1 MADGVITIT
10 IDEAFIKRVIARG
23 KNKTEAK
30 EAYIEFNPNY
40 FTNGNSINNLS
51 SYGRVKGNKFYFF
64 SVYVG
69 LDAASELKT
78 SLESQGYENYDVN
91 LIFALNTFNGIPVQ
105 HISGNFF
112 SANNISSVDF
122 SQCRNLTIQPI
133 FDLSRNSNNVTTRFG
148 NHPNLVIM
156 SNKVK
161 GINTES
167 GPVEMF
173 NIGQNPIYENIQ
185 YYCNRDIHG
194 FPKENEVIE
203 VPRPIKYLEGFDD
216 FSTIDLRGFK
226 YLQNAI
232 NNMHS
237 LGSFFYDSYISL
249 IDGNNTASLDLSSI
263 DNERN
268 SNKYR
273 LHDIM
278 YNNTKETFY
287 VNKKTYNKVR
297 FSNITIGGKINDI
310 FQAFQGFEI
319 NNVTFKESN
328 INITISS
335 SFGYNNLSEVN
346 IRTRPEVILDGG
358 YKSTFGFNK
367 NNNPGRNVRVLVKEY
382 HFTYSSVT
390 EPEYKTN
397 YYIVI
402 GTPKIDVE
410 IRFIYNNNP
419 KGSVKVEQIPKGK
432 ELNLDDII
440 KNQKDIYPTFTYN
453 KLKYPNGTI
462 KAENTKYTVQI
473 QPRPVILDVYN
484 NKTKK
489 REYITKEIIAQS
501 EQEIIIGQEG
511 IKKFYGRVLPPGIPK
526 YIEIY
531 KMDNKIDENG
541 NIIYKLDTNIPINLD
556 EISYNNNVGAPPK
569 YQTPWVNKS
578 SINIGSKFKVS
589 INKSN
594 SNSYKTSIQVS
605 PIFSREYKN
614 TNTNTLYT
622 QVETNSTSKISTNI
636 LTKHSGGV
644 NMFSRARIS
653 RPKLR
658 DRIIIDGIELKRD
671 QEVVINPESGT
682 ITLNNKTILDKWDMK
697 TKFPLI
703 LEPGY
708 SKVSLICNDGETDSE
723 VIAKLEWNNV
733 YK

>member
-1 MADGVITIT
+1 MADDIVTVV
-10 IDEAFIKRVIARG
+10 IDEAFIKRVMQYNSSYRS
-23 KNKTEAK
+23 KFER
-30 EAYIEFNPNY
+30 AYIEFNPNY
-40 FTNGNSINNLS
+40 FTNGNSISSLS
-51 SYGRVKGNKFYFF
+51 QYGEVDGNRFYFYSLYINF
-64 SVYVG
+64 DLSEYIKDEQGRYVYV
-69 LDAASELKT
+69 D
-78 SLESQGYENYDVN
+78 
-91 LIFALNTFNGIPVQ
+91 LIFNLNTFNGHPVQ
-105 HISGNFF
+105 HISGQLNGIK
-112 SANNISSVDF
+112 ANSFDF
-122 SQCRNLTIQPI
+122 SQCK
-133 FDLSRNSNNVTTRFG
+133 
-148 NHPNLVIM
+148 NLVVQPTMNGNVYDTKTITTSFGDHSKLVIL

-161 GINTES
+161 GEEQGFYPET
-167 GPVEMF
+167 GPSKMF
-173 NIGQNPIYENIQ
+173 NISQSPIYKNIQ
-185 YYCNRDIHG
+185 YYCNSDIHG
-194 FPKENEVIE
+194 FPKTNEVIE
-203 VPRPIKYLEGFDD
+203 VPRPVKYLEGFSD
-216 FSTIDLRGFK
+216 FYVVDLRGFH
-226 YLQNAI
+226 YLQDAI

-237 LGSFFYDSYISL
+237 LDSFLEKSYISL
-249 IDGNNTASLDLSSI
+249 IDGNSTASLDLSSI
-263 DNERN
+263 DNEHN
-268 SNKYR
+268 SSKYR
-273 LHDIM
+273 LQSIM
-278 YNNTKETFY
+278 YNNNDKLY
-287 VNKKTYNKVR
+287 VNGKTYDKVR
-297 FSNITIGGKINDI
+297 FSNITIGSKINDI
-310 FQAFQGFEI
+310 FQAFNYFEI

-328 INITISS
+328 IPIEIDN
-335 SFGYNNLSEVN
+335 SFNSNNLSEVN
-346 IRTRPEVILDGG
+346 LRTRPKIIISNVNQN
-358 YKSTFGFNK
+358 TFAYNK
-367 NNNPGRNVRVLVKEY
+367 NNNPGRNVRILAN
-382 HFTYSSVT
+382 
-390 EPEYKTN
+390 EYKIDGGDGVNPKYKTD

-402 GTPKIDVE
+402 GIPKIDVE
-410 IRFIYNNNP
+410 ITFMYNDKS
-419 KGSVKVEQIPKGK
+419 KGWVKLKQISKGK
-432 ELNLDDII
+432 EIKLDDLI
-440 KNQKDIYPTFTYN
+440 KDNNNIYPTFTYN
-453 KLKYPNGTI
+453 KSKYPNGII
-462 KAENTKYTVQI
+462 KAENSEYIVQI

-605 PIFSREYKN
+605 SIFSREYKN
-614 TNTNTLYT
+614 TYTNTLYT
-622 QVETNSTSKISTNI
+622 QVEINSTSKISTNI

-682 ITLNNKTILDKWDMK
+682 ITLGNKTILDKWDMK

>member
-23 KNKTEAK
+23 KNRTEAK
-30 EAYIEFNPNY
+30 EAYIEFNPEL

-51 SYGRVKGNKFYFF
+51 SYGRVEGNRLYFF
-64 SVYVG
+64 SIYIG
-69 LDAASELKT
+69 YDADDEITDIKQRNRA
-78 SLESQGYENYDVN
+78 ENANVN
-91 LIFALNTFNGIPVQ
+91 LVFNLNTFNGIPVQ
-105 HISGNFF
+105 HISGIFHG
-112 SANNISSVDF
+112 SKNIINIDF
-122 SQCRNLTIQPI
+122 SHCRNLTVQPI
-133 FDLSRNSNNVTTRFG
+133 IDAGVYDTKTITTSFG
-148 NHPNLVIM
+148 DHSKLVIM

-161 GINTES
+161 GIKTES
-167 GPVEMF
+167 GPSKMF
-173 NIGQNPIYENIQ
+173 NISQNPIYKNIQ
-185 YYCNRDIHG
+185 YYCNNDIHG
-194 FPKENEVIE
+194 FPKKNEVIE
-203 VPRPIKYLEGFDD
+203 VPRSIKYLEGFSD
-216 FSTIDLRGFK
+216 FYVVDLRGFH
-226 YLQNAI
+226 YLQDAI

-237 LGSFFYDSYISL
+237 LGSFLENSYISL
-249 IDGNNTASLDLSSI
+249 IDGNSTASLDLSSI
-263 DNERN
+263 DNE
-268 SNKYR
+268 SSSSKYR
-273 LHDIM
+273 LHRIM
-278 YNNTKETFY
+278 YNSNNKLY
-287 VNKKTYNKVR
+287 VNGKTYDKV
-297 FSNITIGGKINDI
+297 NINNVIIGKNIKSI
-310 FQAFQGFEI
+310 FQAFEHFNI
-319 NNVTFKESN
+319 YNVTFKESD
-328 INITISS
+328 IPIEIDLA
-335 SFGYNNLSEVN
+335 FGYNNLSEVN
-346 IRTRPEVILDGG
+346 LRTRPKVKLYNINQT
-358 YKSTFGFNK
+358 TFSYNK
-367 NNNPGRNVRVLVKEY
+367 NNNTGRNVRILANEY
-382 HFTYSSVT
+382 EIYGGDNVN
-390 EPEYKTN
+390 PRYKTD

-402 GTPKIDVE
+402 GIPKIDVE
-410 IRFIYNNNP
+410 VTFKYNNNS
-419 KGSVKVEQIPKGK
+419 KGWVKINQISKGT
-432 ELNLDDII
+432 ELKLDDLI
-440 KNQKDIYPTFTYN
+440 KGQSSIYPTFTYN
-453 KLKYPNGTI
+453 KSKYPNGII
-462 KAENTKYTVQI
+462 KAENSEYIVQI

-569 YQTPWVNKS
+569 YRTPWVNKS

-594 SNSYKTSIQVS
+594 LNSYKTSIQVS

-622 QVETNSTSKISTNI
+622 QVETNSASKISTNI

-671 QEVVINPESGT
+671 QEIVINPESGT
-682 ITLNNKTILDKWDMK
+682 ITLDNKTILDKWDMK

>member
-1 MADGVITIT
+1 MADDIITVVIN
-10 IDEAFIKRVIARG
+10 ESFMKRVMQYDSSYKSKFGR
-23 KNKTEAK
+23 
-30 EAYIEFNPNY
+30 AYIEFNPNY
-40 FTNGNSINNLS
+40 FTNGNSISNLTQ
-51 SYGRVKGNKFYFF
+51 YGEVDGNRFYFYSLYINF
-64 SVYVG
+64 DLSEYIEDEQGGYV
-69 LDAASELKT
+69 T
-78 SLESQGYENYDVN
+78 TN
-91 LIFALNTFNGIPVQ
+91 LIFDLNTFNGYPVQ
-105 HISGNFF
+105 HISGQLNGIK
-112 SANNISSVDF
+112 ANSFDF
-122 SQCRNLTIQPI
+122 TQCKNLVVQPI
-133 FDLSRNSNNVTTRFG
+133 MDGNVYDTKTITTSFG
-148 NHPNLVIM
+148 DHSKLVIL

-161 GINTES
+161 GEGFRPES
-167 GPVEMF
+167 GPSKMF
-173 NIGQNPIYENIQ
+173 NISQNPIYKNIQ
-185 YYCNRDIHG
+185 YYCNDDIHG
-194 FPKENEVIE
+194 FPGVNEVIE
-203 VPRPIKYLEGFDD
+203 VPRSIKYLEGFSD
-216 FSTIDLRGFK
+216 FYVVDLRGFH
-226 YLQNAI
+226 YLQDAI

-237 LGSFFYDSYISL
+237 LGSFLEKSYISL
-249 IDGNNTASLDLSSI
+249 IDGNSTASLDLSSI
-263 DNERN
+263 DNE
-268 SNKYR
+268 SSSSKYR
-273 LHDIM
+273 LHRIM
-278 YNNTKETFY
+278 YNDNNKLY
-287 VNKKTYNKVR
+287 VNGKTYDKV
-297 FSNITIGGKINDI
+297 NINNVIIGKNIKSI
-310 FQAFQGFEI
+310 FQAFEHFNI
-319 NNVTFKESN
+319 HNVTFKESN
-328 INITISS
+328 MEIEIDLA
-335 SFGYNNLSEVN
+335 FGYNNLSEVN
-346 IRTRPEVILDGG
+346 IRTRPEVILDGDRRE
-358 YKSTFGFNK
+358 TFGFNK

-382 HFTYSSVT
+382 HFIYSSTT
-390 EPEYKTN
+390 EPKYKTD
-397 YYIVI
+397 YYIVE
-402 GTPKIDVE
+402 GTPKIDVY
-410 IRFIYNNNP
+410 ITFKYNNNS
-419 KGSVKVEQIPKGK
+419 KGSVKVEQIPKGT
-432 ELNLDDII
+432 ELKLDDLI
-440 KNQKDIYPTFTYN
+440 KGKDGIYPTFTYN
-453 KLKYPNGTI
+453 KSKYPNGII
-462 KAENTKYTVQI
+462 KAENSEYIVQI

-531 KMDNKIDENG
+531 RMDNKIDENG

-594 SNSYKTSIQVS
+594 SNSYKTSIQVL

-622 QVETNSTSKISTNI
+622 QVEINSTSKISTNI

-682 ITLNNKTILDKWDMK
+682 ITLDNKTILDKWDMK